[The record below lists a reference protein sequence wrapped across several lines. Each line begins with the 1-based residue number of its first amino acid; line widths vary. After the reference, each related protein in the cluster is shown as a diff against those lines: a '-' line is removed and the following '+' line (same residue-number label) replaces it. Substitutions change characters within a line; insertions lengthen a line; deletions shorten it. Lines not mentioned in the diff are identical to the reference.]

1 MKLFSL
7 GTEGLNDCASTLSPL
22 CWRGAESTCPLLRQI
37 PPSGPKGRPGFLTT
51 TCSSVRGPHLRLCA
65 LPKTL
70 RTLRPPPGRFAR
82 RNAPPSPS
90 AAGSPSAGNAA
101 QLWVSDF
108 SSASSPHAGAPSWL
122 RERASRPAVGIVAAA
137 LQTTTLQCPY
147 GAHSTAGRLWPPLP

>member
-1 MKLFSL
+1 MTARQPCLRCAGGEQNPLVPFS
-7 GTEGLNDCASTLSPL
+7 GKS
-22 CWRGAESTCPLLRQI
+22 

-101 QLWVSDF
+101 RLWASDF